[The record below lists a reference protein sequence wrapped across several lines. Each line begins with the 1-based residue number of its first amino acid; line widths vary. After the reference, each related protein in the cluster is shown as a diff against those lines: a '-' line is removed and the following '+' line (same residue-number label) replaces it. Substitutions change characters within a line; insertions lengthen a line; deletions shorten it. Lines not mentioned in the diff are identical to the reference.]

1 MIEAVALTKEFRTR
15 RRRAVAVAGIDLS
28 VAAGEF
34 VGYAGPNGAGKSTT
48 VKMLTGVLV
57 PTSGSLVVDG
67 LVPWRQRRAL
77 AARIGVVFGQRT
89 SLWWDLPLSR
99 SFDLVRHLYGVPATD
114 HARRLSHLVDLLAL
128 GPQLQQPV
136 RSLSLGQ
143 RMRAELAAAVLPA
156 PRVLFLD
163 EPTLGLDV
171 EAKAAVRGF
180 LAELNRSEGTTVV
193 LTTHDVDDLVALCRR
208 LLVIDRG
215 RLIHDGAVEDL
226 PRLFGGH
233 RVLVVDLLEDRPLE
247 VPGARLVRVEGLR
260 RWFEFSPAEVSAP
273 ELVARVLD
281 AVVVRDLALEEP
293 DIEDVVRRIYRGEVS
308 GPTPPPRSSGAAPG
322 GGRAV
327 PPRTRW

>member
-1 MIEAVALTKEFRTR
+1 VIEATALTKEFRTR
-15 RRRAVAVAGIDLS
+15 RRRSVAVAGIDLS
-28 VAAGEF
+28 IGSGEF

-48 VKMLTGVLV
+48 VKMLSGILV
-57 PTSGSLVVDG
+57 PTSGTLTVDG
-67 LVPWRQRRAL
+67 LVPWRQRREL
-77 AARIGVVFGQRT
+77 ARRIGVVFGQRS
-89 SLWWDLPLSR
+89 SLWWDLPLAR
-99 SFDLVRHLYGVPATD
+99 SFDLVRHLYGVPAAE
-114 HARRLSHLVDLLAL
+114 HRRRLDELVELLAL
-128 GPQLQQPV
+128 GPQLSQPV
-136 RSLSLGQ
+136 RALSLGQ

-163 EPTLGLDV
+163 EPTIGLDV

-180 LAELNRSEGTTVV
+180 LVELNRSEGTTVV

-208 LLVIDRG
+208 LLVIDHG

-247 VPGARLVRVEGLR
+247 VRGARLARTEGPR

-273 ELVARVLD
+273 QLVARVL
-281 AVVVRDLALEEP
+281 AAGEVRDLTLEAP

-308 GPTPPPRSSGAAPG
+308 GPTPPPRSSESAPG
-322 GGRAV
+322 GARGDH
-327 PPRTRW
+327 PRTEW

>member
-1 MIEAVALTKEFRTR
+1 MIEAAGLTKEFRTR
-15 RRRAVAVAGIDLS
+15 RRRSVAVAGIDLS
-28 VAAGEF
+28 IEAGEF

-48 VKMLTGVLV
+48 VKMLTGILV
-57 PTSGSLVVDG
+57 PTGGTLTVDG
-67 LVPWRQRRAL
+67 LVPWRQRRTL
-77 AARIGVVFGQRT
+77 AGRIGVVFGQRS
-89 SLWWDLPLSR
+89 SLWWDLPVSR
-99 SFDLVRHLYGVPATD
+99 SFDLVRHLYGVPAAD
-114 HARRLSHLVDLLAL
+114 HERRLAQLVELLDL

-143 RMRAELAAAVLPA
+143 RMRAELAAAVLPR

-163 EPTLGLDV
+163 EPTIGLDV

-180 LAELNRSEGTTVV
+180 LAELNRTEGTTVV

-208 LLVIDRG
+208 LLVIDHG

-233 RVLVVDLLEDRPLE
+233 RVLVVDLLQDRPLE
-247 VPGARLVRVEGLR
+247 VAGARLARAEGAR

-273 ELVARVLD
+273 ELVARVLAAAD
-281 AVVVRDLALEEP
+281 VRDLTLEQP

-308 GPTPPPRSSGAAPG
+308 GPTPAPRSSGAAPG
-322 GGRAV
+322 GGRGDH
-327 PPRTRW
+327 PRTGS

>member
-1 MIEAVALTKEFRTR
+1 
-15 RRRAVAVAGIDLS
+15 
-28 VAAGEF
+28 
-34 VGYAGPNGAGKSTT
+34 
-48 VKMLTGVLV
+48 MLTGILV
-57 PTSGSLVVDG
+57 PTSGTLTVDG

-77 AARIGVVFGQRT
+77 ASRIGVVFGQR
-89 SLWWDLPLSR
+89 SALWWDLPLAR
-99 SFDLVRHLYGVPATD
+99 SFDLVRHLYGVSPAD
-114 HARRLSHLVDLLAL
+114 HERRLAHLVELLAL

-163 EPTLGLDV
+163 EPTIGLDV
-171 EAKAAVRGF
+171 DAKAAVRGF

-208 LLVIDRG
+208 LLVIDHG
-215 RLIHDGAVEDL
+215 RLIHDGAVGDL

-247 VPGARLVRVEGLR
+247 VPGGRLVRAEGQR

-273 ELVARVLD
+273 ELVARVLA
-281 AVVVRDLALEEP
+281 AVEVRDLTLAEP

-322 GGRAV
+322 GPRGDH
-327 PPRTRW
+327 PRTGW

>member
-1 MIEAVALTKEFRTR
+1 MIEAVGLTKEFRSR
-15 RRRAVAVAGIDLS
+15 RRRSVAVAGIDLS

-48 VKMLTGVLV
+48 IKMLTGILV
-57 PTSGSLVVDG
+57 PTSGTLTVDG

-77 AARIGVVFGQRT
+77 ASRIGVVFGQRS
-89 SLWWDLPLSR
+89 SLWWDLPLAR
-99 SFDLVRHLYGVPATD
+99 SFDLVRHLYGVSPAD
-114 HARRLSHLVDLLAL
+114 HERRLAHLVELLAL

-163 EPTLGLDV
+163 EPTIGLDLD
-171 EAKAAVRGF
+171 AKAAVRGF

-208 LLVIDRG
+208 LLVIDHG
-215 RLIHDGAVEDL
+215 RLIHDGAVGDL

-247 VPGARLVRVEGLR
+247 VPGGRLVRAEGQR

-273 ELVARVLD
+273 ELVARVLA
-281 AVVVRDLALEEP
+281 AVEVRDLTLEEP

-322 GGRAV
+322 GPRGDH
-327 PPRTRW
+327 PRTGW

>member
-1 MIEAVALTKEFRTR
+1 MIEAVGLTKEFRSR
-15 RRRAVAVAGIDLS
+15 RRRSVAVAGIDLS

-48 VKMLTGVLV
+48 IKMLTGILV
-57 PTSGSLVVDG
+57 PTSGTLTVDG

-77 AARIGVVFGQRT
+77 ASRIGVVFGQRS
-89 SLWWDLPLSR
+89 SLWWDLPLAR
-99 SFDLVRHLYGVPATD
+99 SFDLVRHLYGVSPAD
-114 HARRLSHLVDLLAL
+114 HERRLAHLIELLAL

-163 EPTLGLDV
+163 EPTTGLDV
-171 EAKAAVRGF
+171 DAKAAVRGF

-208 LLVIDRG
+208 LLVIDHG
-215 RLIHDGAVEDL
+215 RLIHDGAVGDL

-247 VPGARLVRVEGLR
+247 VPGGRLVRAEGQR

-273 ELVARVLD
+273 ELVARVLA
-281 AVVVRDLALEEP
+281 AVEVRDLTLEEP

-322 GGRAV
+322 GPRGDH
-327 PPRTRW
+327 PRTGW